1 GIGLVAYSPLGRGF
15 LTGGIHRVED
25 FAPDDFRRNS
35 PRFQGDN
42 FQKNLA
48 LVEKIRELS
57 AAKGVTPAQL
67 ALRWVVDRGKDIE
80 PLPGTK
86 RRSYLEE
93 NVSALNVTLTEADT
107 AALEAL
113 MPRGAVSGE
122 RYSAAG
128 MRALGH

>member
-1 GIGLVAYSPLGRGF
+1 
-15 LTGGIHRVED
+15 
-25 FAPDDFRRNS
+25 
-35 PRFQGDN
+35 
-42 FQKNLA
+42 
-48 LVEKIRELS
+48 VEKIREL
-57 AAKGVTPAQL
+57 AGAKGVTPAQL
-67 ALRWVVDRGKDIE
+67 ALRWVLDRGQDIV
-80 PLPGTK
+80 PIPGTK

-93 NVSALNVTLTEADT
+93 KIGALHVTLTAAEI